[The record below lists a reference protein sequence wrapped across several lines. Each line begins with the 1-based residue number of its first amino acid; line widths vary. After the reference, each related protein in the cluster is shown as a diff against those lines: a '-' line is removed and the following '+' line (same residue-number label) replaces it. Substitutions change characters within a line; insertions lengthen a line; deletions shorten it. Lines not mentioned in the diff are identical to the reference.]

1 MADRVIITLA
11 CSECKDRNYYFDRN
25 KKQEGKLELKKF
37 CKKCG
42 KRTLHK
48 ETK

>member
-1 MADRVIITLA
+1 MADRVIITMA
-11 CSECKDRNYYFDRN
+11 CTVSKNINYYFDKG
-25 KKQEGKLELKKF
+25 KKQEGKLELNKF
-37 CKKCG
+37 CKNCG